1 MQRIGDESGGTG
13 CFQHAL
19 HRVHLKQFGTMKQ
32 MILPRRL
39 RAAGAAVASTLFGA
53 LALPA
58 ALFGAAPAQAAT
70 PNCAGPH
77 SDTWI
82 NIDVT
87 GVRNSNGLIAAT
99 LYADDSKR
107 FLVKHGSMY
116 VGRVPA
122 VQGETRFCLFV
133 PKPGVYAIAVYHDE
147 DASQKINRGGIL
159 GIPTEGFGFSNN
171 PPTIASLPA
180 FRAVR
185 INIPKANLGTTISL
199 KYP

>member
-1 MQRIGDESGGTG
+1 
-13 CFQHAL
+13 
-19 HRVHLKQFGTMKQ
+19 

-39 RAAGAAVASTLFGA
+39 RAAGAAVASTLSVA
-53 LALPA
+53 LALFA
-58 ALFGAAPAQAAT
+58 AAPAQAAA

-82 NIDVT
+82 NIEVT

-99 LYADDSKR
+99 LYADDSRR
-107 FLVKHGSMY
+107 FLVKKGSLY

-133 PKPGVYAIAVYHDE
+133 PKPGVYAIAIYHDE
-147 DASQKINRGGIL
+147 DSSQKINRGGML

-180 FRAVR
+180 FRSVR

>member
-1 MQRIGDESGGTG
+1 MT
-13 CFQHAL
+13 
-19 HRVHLKQFGTMKQ
+19 
-32 MILPRRL
+32 LPRRA
-39 RAAGAAVASTLFGA
+39 RAAGAAIVTM
-53 LALPA
+53 LAAFAAVPA
-58 ALFGAAPAQAAT
+58 HAGAT
-70 PNCAGPH
+70 PNCAGKH

-87 GVRNSNGLIAAT
+87 GVRNSNGLIAVT
-99 LYADDSKR
+99 LYADDSRR
-107 FLVKHGSMY
+107 FLVKKGSMY

-122 VQGETRFCLFV
+122 VQGETKMCLFV
-133 PKPGVYAIAVYHDE
+133 PQPGVYALAVYHDE
-147 DASQKINRGGIL
+147 DASQKLNRSGIL